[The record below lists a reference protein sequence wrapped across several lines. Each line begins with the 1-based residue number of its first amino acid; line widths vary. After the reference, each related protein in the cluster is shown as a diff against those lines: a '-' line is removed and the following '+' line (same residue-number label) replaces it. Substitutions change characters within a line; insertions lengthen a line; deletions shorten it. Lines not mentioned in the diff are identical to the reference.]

1 MKSWRSYQSKASQEN
16 KNSSIANDEV
26 ALLAERLEFFIPRLM
41 EIMKPGQWLL
51 TIFFWS
57 LFLAIVDR
65 NSVANETQF
74 IIKMTARFV
83 QTTLTLLPSFYI
95 IDYLR
100 PVLKRISTLKA
111 SLYVL
116 LIITINAVTTLTLV
130 LLLMMNTSL
139 FDFTLSAFISTV
151 IFNVLIIAGF
161 TITGLLVFLRRYRD
175 MTALKQ
181 SFEQKLSAQNDVLKA
196 RLAPHFFFNT
206 INTLMSLIESN
217 PTRAADLLQHVS
229 ALFRA
234 SFNGAREI
242 SFEEEVALCE
252 HYLAI
257 ESIRL
262 ADKLEVSWQ
271 LPDEDVM
278 YDMAIT
284 ALSLQSV
291 IEKMLINVVEMST
304 ETVYSDIK
312 VTWIQHR
319 VTITISMQLPK
330 NSLMIHH
337 DLRQNM
343 DFYIQAERLR
353 AYFGQSADIQSTVT
367 NKQIVTVID
376 YPLQD
381 VSL

>member
-116 LIITINAVTTLTLV
+116 LIITTNAVTTLTLV

-262 ADKLEVSWQ
+262 ADKLAVSWQ

>member
-41 EIMKPGQWLL
+41 EIMKPWQWLL

-74 IIKMTARFV
+74 FIKLTARFV

-100 PVLKRISTLKA
+100 PVFKRISTLKV

-130 LLLMMNTSL
+130 LLLMMNTGL
-139 FDFTLSAFISTV
+139 FDFTLSAFISTI

-161 TITGLLVFLRRYRD
+161 TITGLLTFLRRYRD
-175 MTALKQ
+175 MAALKQ

-217 PTRAADLLQHVS
+217 PSRAADLLQHIS

-262 ADKLEVSWQ
+262 ADKLVVSWQ

-278 YDMAIT
+278 YDMVIT
-284 ALSLQSV
+284 SLSLQSV
-291 IEKMLINVVEMST
+291 TEKMLVNVVEMST

>member
-1 MKSWRSYQSKASQEN
+1 
-16 KNSSIANDEV
+16 
-26 ALLAERLEFFIPRLM
+26 
-41 EIMKPGQWLL
+41 MKPRQWLL

-83 QTTLTLLPSFYI
+83 QTTLTLLPSFYL

-100 PVLKRISTLKA
+100 PVFKRMSTLKV
-111 SLYVL
+111 SVYVL
-116 LIITINAVTTLTLV
+116 LIVTMNAVITLTLV
-130 LLLMMNTSL
+130 LLLMMNTGL
-139 FDFTLSAFISTV
+139 FDFTLSAFISTI

-161 TITGLLVFLRRYRD
+161 TITGLLTFLRRYRE

-217 PTRAADLLQHVS
+217 PSRAADLLQHIS

-262 ADKLEVSWQ
+262 ADKLVVSWQ

-278 YDMAIT
+278 YDMVIT
-284 ALSLQSV
+284 SLSLQSV
-291 IEKMLINVVEMST
+291 TEKMLVNVVEMST

>member
-116 LIITINAVTTLTLV
+116 LIITTNAVTTLTLV

-262 ADKLEVSWQ
+262 ADKLVVSWQ

>member
-1 MKSWRSYQSKASQEN
+1 LKSWRSYQSKASQEN

-26 ALLAERLEFFIPRLM
+26 ALLAERLEFFIPKLM
-41 EIMKPGQWLL
+41 EIMKPWQWLL
-51 TIFFWS
+51 AIFFWS

-65 NSVANETQF
+65 HSVVNETQF
-74 IIKMTARFV
+74 VIKMTARFI
-83 QTTLTLLPSFYI
+83 QTTLTLLPSFYL

-100 PVLKRISTLKA
+100 PVFKRMRTLKV

-116 LIITINAVTTLTLV
+116 LIITISTVITLTLV
-130 LLLMMNTSL
+130 LLLMMNTGF

-151 IFNVLIIAGF
+151 IFNTLIIAGF
-161 TITGLLVFLRRYRD
+161 TIAGLLIFLRRYRE
-175 MTALKQ
+175 MTALKH

-206 INTLMSLIESN
+206 INTLMSLIETN
-217 PTRAADLLQHVS
+217 PSRAADFLQHVS

-252 HYLAI
+252 HYLEM

-262 ADKLEVSWQ
+262 ADKLVVSWQ
-271 LPDEDVM
+271 LPDENVM
-278 YDMAIT
+278 YDMVIT

-304 ETVYSDIK
+304 DTVYIDIK
-312 VTWIQHR
+312 VIWRQHR
-319 VTITISMQLPK
+319 VTITISVQLPK

-337 DLRQNM
+337 DLRQHM
-343 DFYIQAERLR
+343 DFYIQAGRLR
-353 AYFGQSADIQSTVT
+353 AYFGQSADIQSMVT
-367 NKQIVTVID
+367 NKQIITNIH
-376 YPLQD
+376 YPLQE

>member
-1 MKSWRSYQSKASQEN
+1 
-16 KNSSIANDEV
+16 
-26 ALLAERLEFFIPRLM
+26 
-41 EIMKPGQWLL
+41 MKPGQWLL

-116 LIITINAVTTLTLV
+116 LIITTNAVTTLTLV

-262 ADKLEVSWQ
+262 ADKLAVSWQ

>member
-116 LIITINAVTTLTLV
+116 LIITTNAVTTLTLV

-139 FDFTLSAFISTV
+139 FDFTLSAFISTI

-181 SFEQKLSAQNDVLKA
+181 SFEQKLSAQNDLLKA

-262 ADKLEVSWQ
+262 ADKLAVSWQ

>member
-1 MKSWRSYQSKASQEN
+1 MKSWRSYRYKTSQEN

-41 EIMKPGQWLL
+41 EIMKPWQWLL

-83 QTTLTLLPSFYI
+83 QTTLTLLPSFYL

-100 PVLKRISTLKA
+100 PVFKRMSTLKV
-111 SLYVL
+111 SVYVL
-116 LIITINAVTTLTLV
+116 LIVTMNAVITLTLV
-130 LLLMMNTSL
+130 LLLMMNTGL
-139 FDFTLSAFISTV
+139 FDFTLSAFISTI

-161 TITGLLVFLRRYRD
+161 TITGLLVFLRRYRE
-175 MTALKQ
+175 MMALKQ

-217 PTRAADLLQHVS
+217 PSRAADLLQHIS

-262 ADKLEVSWQ
+262 ADKLVVSWQ

-278 YDMAIT
+278 YDMVIT
-284 ALSLQSV
+284 SLSLQSV
-291 IEKMLINVVEMST
+291 TEKMLVNVVEMST

-343 DFYIQAERLR
+343 DFDIQAERLR

>member
-41 EIMKPGQWLL
+41 EIMKPWQWLL

-100 PVLKRISTLKA
+100 PVFKRMSTLKV

-130 LLLMMNTSL
+130 LLLMMNTGL
-139 FDFTLSAFISTV
+139 FDFTLSAFISTI

-161 TITGLLVFLRRYRD
+161 TITGLLTFLRRYRD
-175 MTALKQ
+175 MKALKQ

-262 ADKLEVSWQ
+262 ADKLVVSWQ

-278 YDMAIT
+278 YDMVIT

-304 ETVYSDIK
+304 ETVYIDIR
-312 VTWIQHR
+312 VTWIQHS
-319 VTITISMQLPK
+319 VTITINVQLPK

-337 DLRQNM
+337 DLRQHM

-353 AYFGQSADIQSTVT
+353 AYFGKSADIQSTVT

-376 YPLQD
+376 YSLQD